1 MQHLLELARELVV
14 KIVMNCRDEE
24 VVALAETIVGKEDS
38 GRLHDLEYC
47 TIGNDQGMDEQEDGC
62 RGCWWENF
70 L

>member
-14 KIVMNCRDEE
+14 EIVMNCRDKEA
-24 VVALAETIVGKEDS
+24 VALAETVVGKEDS

-47 TIGNDQGMDEQEDGC
+47 TISSDQGMDEQEDG

-70 L
+70 